1 MDSISRWS
9 PNYRFHRSL
18 AMLQSPSFRQ
28 GLPESSHRDVN
39 LGADREPK
47 SNIYVTNQLPSMAL
61 DSGIHAG
68 MTGGVDYR
76 VPWVRGKGQS
86 RSPDGAS
93 GGIRGNLTA
102 QSRISLCYIRAT
114 VLVFEGAE

>member
-39 LGADREPK
+39 LGAGI
-47 SNIYVTNQLPSMAL
+47 NFLWFPS
-61 DSGIHAG
+61 
-68 MTGGVDYR
+68 
-76 VPWVRGKGQS
+76 S
-86 RSPDGAS
+86 RF
-93 GGIRGNLTA
+93 TA
-102 QSRISLCYIRAT
+102 IKLR
-114 VLVFEGAE
+114 